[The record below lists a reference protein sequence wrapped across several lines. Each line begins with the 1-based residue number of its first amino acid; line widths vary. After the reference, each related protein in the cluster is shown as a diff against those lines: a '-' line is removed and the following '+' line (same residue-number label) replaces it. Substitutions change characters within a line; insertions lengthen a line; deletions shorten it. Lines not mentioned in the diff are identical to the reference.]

1 MKRAH
6 YLILL
11 LTLASLASFNVE
23 TARAT
28 SEEFDEF
35 AEVFGDDEDDEV
47 DEDADMDDEDQAFG
61 DFDGTISGKEYLRRN
76 AKKDD
81 VVVHESGLQYQ
92 VIRSGDTTLG
102 VTHPSATDICTV
114 HYTTN

>member
-47 DEDADMDDEDQAFG
+47 DEDADMDDEDQTFG
-61 DFDGTISGKEYLRRN
+61 DFDETISGKEYLRRN
-76 AKKDD
+76 AS
-81 VVVHESGLQYQ
+81 E
-92 VIRSGDTTLG
+92 
-102 VTHPSATDICTV
+102 
-114 HYTTN
+114 